1 MFDFNYISGETLVS
15 IVHLQFEF
23 TKLLH
28 QFITIRQPSGKKDY
42 KKQKAVSNN
51 LSDIHFQKIVDEM
64 RTSER
69 QKVISLV
76 WKRFI
81 DSSLLTIKYW
91 TSWKLQV
98 IYAGHS
104 YFQKW
109 YTIFNNLI
117 NKQNLHTV
125 SFFIENDQ
133 RHLC

>member
-76 WKRFI
+76 
-81 DSSLLTIKYW
+81 
-91 TSWKLQV
+91 
-98 IYAGHS
+98 
-104 YFQKW
+104 
-109 YTIFNNLI
+109 
-117 NKQNLHTV
+117 
-125 SFFIENDQ
+125 
-133 RHLC
+133 